1 MKNREVYEFGKVLV
15 KTLVKCDT
23 TKEQYDLYKHYR
35 VMLRKMVS
43 NDLLL
48 YVQRDYLVGAILKVT
63 EYAGF
68 YEGFNV
74 PYLRKYK

>member
-1 MKNREVYEFGKVLV
+1 MNNREAYKFSKVLV
-15 KTLVKCDT
+15 RTLVKCDT

-43 NDLLL
+43 NDLLS
-48 YVQRDYLVGAILKVT
+48 YVQRNYLVGAILKVT